1 MYARSTTVRGD
12 PKHLDEGM
20 AYVHDTVMPS
30 VQDMDGCIGLSM
42 LADRESGRCIVTTS
56 WADREAMQAS
66 AEGVKAMRQR
76 AADFFQGSVDV
87 AEWDI
92 AVLHRMH
99 ATGDG
104 ACAAVTWT
112 HGDPAGL
119 ENMVDSFRM
128 TILPR
133 MEEIPGFCSVSMM
146 LDRKS
151 GRGATSVTLDSR
163 AAMEAARDRMTSM
176 RTQFLSSMNRE
187 AMETATFDV
196 VLAHLRVPE
205 TV

>member
-12 PKHLDEGM
+12 PKRLDEGM

-42 LADRESGRCIVTTS
+42 LADRESGRCIITTS
-56 WADREAMQAS
+56 WADELAMHNSEA
-66 AEGVKAMRQR
+66 GVRAMRLR
-76 AADFFQGSVDV
+76 ATEIFHGSIDV

-99 ATGDG
+99 TTGDG

-112 HGDPAGL
+112 QGDPADL
-119 ENMVDSFRM
+119 DHVIDSFRM
-128 TILPR
+128 TSLPR
-133 MEEIPGFCSVSMM
+133 MEELPGFCSVS
-146 LDRKS
+146 LLVDRQS
-151 GRGATSVTLDSR
+151 GRGVTSVTFDSR
-163 AAMEAARDRMTSM
+163 AAMEALRERMTTM
-176 RTQFLSSMNRE
+176 RTEFLSSMNRE